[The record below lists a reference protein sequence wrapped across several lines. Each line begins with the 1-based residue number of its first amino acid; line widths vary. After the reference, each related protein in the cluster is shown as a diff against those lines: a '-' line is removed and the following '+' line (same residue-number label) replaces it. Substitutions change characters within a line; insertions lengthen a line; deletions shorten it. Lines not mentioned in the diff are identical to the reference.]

1 MKNKSE
7 NINVWSYL
15 EEYEDYDNEILEI
28 VSKVFKSGKLI
39 LGNNVKEFEENFS
52 KWLGSK
58 YGTGVGNGTDAIKLA
73 LLALEIGKDDEVIT
87 VSNTA
92 VPTISAIVE
101 TGAKPVFCDVT
112 EKDYNISAEAIEEL
126 ITKKTKAIM
135 VPNLIGNIPN
145 WKKIKQ
151 IAIRYNLKIIEDSAD
166 TLGATINAKPTGIYS
181 DISIT
186 SFYGSHVISCAGNGG
201 MFLTNDKN
209 LFKKAKVLTPGCLQ
223 RDQRNC
229 NLV

>member
-126 ITKKTKAIM
+126 ITKKTKAIVC
-135 VPNLIGNIPN
+135 VPLYGHPAEI
-145 WKKIKQ
+145 KK
-151 IAIRYNLKIIEDSAD
+151 
-166 TLGATINAKPTGIYS
+166 
-181 DISIT
+181 
-186 SFYGSHVISCAGNGG
+186 
-201 MFLTNDKN
+201 
-209 LFKKAKVLTPGCLQ
+209 
-223 RDQRNC
+223 
-229 NLV
+229 

>member
-73 LLALEIGKDDEVIT
+73 LLALEIGKDDCLLYT
-87 VSNTA
+87 SDA
-92 VPTISAIVE
+92 
-101 TGAKPVFCDVT
+101 
-112 EKDYNISAEAIEEL
+112 
-126 ITKKTKAIM
+126 
-135 VPNLIGNIPN
+135 
-145 WKKIKQ
+145 
-151 IAIRYNLKIIEDSAD
+151 AD
-166 TLGATINAKPTGIYS
+166 ES
-181 DISIT
+181 
-186 SFYGSHVISCAGNGG
+186 
-201 MFLTNDKN
+201 
-209 LFKKAKVLTPGCLQ
+209 
-223 RDQRNC
+223 
-229 NLV
+229 